1 MTIQDHRKRRHGR
14 LTFKE
19 AVNEQITALHDV
31 DILDLSM
38 SGARIEHTT
47 LLRPGATC
55 RLRVPLQNRSVTV
68 LCHVVWSRAV
78 GRPEGTRRDSG
89 LLYHSGLEFGTMA
102 PDVKAFL
109 TAFLHEQGT
118 PANDGSLTD

>member
-1 MTIQDHRKRRHGR
+1 MATQDRRGRRHAR

-31 DILDLSM
+31 DILDLSIG
-38 SGARIEHTT
+38 GARIEHTA

-55 RLRVPLQNRSVTV
+55 RLRVPLQNRSVTL

-78 GRPEGTRRDSG
+78 GRAEGSRGDTG
-89 LLYHSGLEFGTMA
+89 LLFHSGLEFGTMA

-109 TAFLHEQGT
+109 TAYLDAQGI
-118 PANDGSLTD
+118 PEKDGSPTE

>member
-1 MTIQDHRKRRHGR
+1 MMTHERRNRRHAR

-31 DILDLSM
+31 DILDLSLG
-38 SGARIEHTT
+38 GARIEHTT
-47 LLRPGATC
+47 VLRPGATC
-55 RLRVPLQNRSVTV
+55 RLRVPLKNRSVTV

-78 GRPEGTRRDSG
+78 GRAEGTRGDTG
-89 LLYHSGLEFGTMA
+89 LLFHSGLEFGTMT

-109 TAFLHEQGT
+109 AAYLDAQGI
-118 PANDGSLTD
+118 PPKDGSLTE